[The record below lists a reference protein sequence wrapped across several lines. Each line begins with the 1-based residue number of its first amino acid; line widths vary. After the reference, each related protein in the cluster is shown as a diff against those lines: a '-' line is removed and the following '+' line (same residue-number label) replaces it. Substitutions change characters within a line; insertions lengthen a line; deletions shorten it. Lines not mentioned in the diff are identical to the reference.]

1 MCPDTSAEGTLELG
15 IPSVLSN
22 CTLIE
27 RSPAGVTLSGLTA
40 ATTYAWCPAIE
51 VNGLRANVADCET
64 RPLDGVTNWVIPSL
78 GVEVAGSGSGSE
90 ESSALVNLI
99 LHTIRRATHR
109 DVINATP
116 LSVSITLE
124 HTRVAPGTPIK
135 GTAIFTNRS
144 GTSILVEACAANGWL
159 EVGLA
164 NRQIAYNPAYTA
176 IARRAFSSSTNL
188 MRSATPEWIWDGVRP
203 ATWSPSFWSSSMAWR
218 TPTRGCS

>member
-1 MCPDTSAEGTLELG
+1 M
-15 IPSVLSN
+15 
-22 CTLIE
+22 
-27 RSPAGVTLSGLTA
+27 
-40 ATTYAWCPAIE
+40 
-51 VNGLRANVADCET
+51 
-64 RPLDGVTNWVIPSL
+64 
-78 GVEVAGSGSGSE
+78 AGSGSGSE

-176 IARRAFSSSTNL
+176 IACPPTVQLAPGVTRIPITVATTYQQCVQASSSVAPPQIPACPPTGGL
-188 MRSATPEWIWDGVRP
+188 PALPAGIYHTDATTTGLP
-203 ATWSPSFWSSSMAWR
+203 AGTPAPNVVTVTLTHDPSL
-218 TPTRGCS
+218 RG